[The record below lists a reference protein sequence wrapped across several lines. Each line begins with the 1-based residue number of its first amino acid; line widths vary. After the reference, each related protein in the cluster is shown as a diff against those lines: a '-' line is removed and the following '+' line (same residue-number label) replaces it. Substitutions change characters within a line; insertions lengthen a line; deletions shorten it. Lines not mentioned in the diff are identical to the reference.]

1 MSQVVDQIERAADM
15 TAGIVAGIAAD
26 QWDRPTPCAGWDVRT
41 LLNHVVGGMRIFAAK
56 LDGTDPGADHEADW
70 LGADPV
76 GAYEKAAAADRAAW
90 RRPDALEQTVHISL
104 GVLPGP
110 LAAVVHLTEIL
121 VHGLDLAIAT
131 GQESL
136 VDEELCGDL
145 LVTMRSM
152 GIDAYRIPG
161 VFGPETQ
168 TAEDAPLHRQLLAF
182 LGRAV

>member
-1 MSQVVDQIERAADM
+1 MSQVVDQIERAVDM
-15 TAGIVAGIAAD
+15 TAVIVAGIAAD
-26 QWDRPTPCAGWDVRT
+26 QWDRPTPCADWDVHT

-56 LDGTDPGADHEADW
+56 LDGIEPGADHEADW

-110 LAAVVHLTEIL
+110 LAAVVHLTEIV
-121 VHGLDLAIAT
+121 VHGTDLAAAT

-161 VFGPETQ
+161 VFDSETR
-168 TAEDAPLHRQLLAF
+168 TTEDAPPHRRLLAF

>member
-1 MSQVVDQIERAADM
+1 MSQVVDQIERAVDT
-15 TAGIVAGIAAD
+15 TAAIVAGIAAD

-41 LLNHVVGGMRIFAAK
+41 ALNHVVGGMRIFAAE
-56 LDGTDPGADHEADW
+56 LEGTDAGADHEADW

-104 GVLPGP
+104 GALPGP
-110 LAAVVHLTEIL
+110 MAAVVHLTEIV
-121 VHGLDLAIAT
+121 VHGTDLAVAT
-131 GQESL
+131 GQEPL
-136 VDEELCGDL
+136 VDEELCGEL

-161 VFGPETQ
+161 VFDPETQ
-168 TAEDAPLHRQLLAF
+168 TTEDAPPHRRLLAF